1 MADFLIAY
9 GSQTGQAETIAK
21 SLQEKAELIGLKPRL
36 FPLDENEK
44 KVSCEAWKLLI
55 LKSFW
60 VKITKIC
67 DFE

>member
-44 KVSCEAWKLLI
+44 KVS
-55 LKSFW
+55 
-60 VKITKIC
+60 
-67 DFE
+67 FEK